1 MHMYVMN
8 DTCTEGLVCTLRSL
22 QCPLSPSSHLSELCH
37 ILFAERRL
45 ADDGGVA
52 RPVLGAAK
60 LVPSQGSHDGLLV
73 AGGILGA
80 DVIQQ
85 RPHARI
91 GET

>member
-1 MHMYVMN
+1 MN
-8 DTCTEGLVCTLRSL
+8 GMEGVACTLTSL
-22 QCPLSPSSHLSELCH
+22 QFAPPSSHLSELCH
-37 ILFAERRL
+37 ILLAERRF

-52 RPVLGAAK
+52 RPVLAAAK

-80 DVIQQ
+80 HVIQQ
-85 RPHARI
+85 CAHASI